1 MYTSIRVK
9 LNERVVVF
17 KNGLPIRALAP
28 GKHLL
33 WETNL
38 TEQRWSTDALV
49 FQALPEVRAVLPGDW
64 YEEVT
69 LGVRERGIL
78 WKDGQPRVFLRPG
91 AHRFWKVD
99 PSVRLEVL
107 SVDAPLP
114 ELTNELVAVLPRDE
128 YVDVTVRE
136 HERGLQYV
144 QGRLARTLEPGR
156 YAFWS
161 NPQARVDVQ
170 VVDTR
175 RVQVAIVGQELMTR
189 DKVTLRLSLT
199 IEYAVENA
207 ALATHAVTS
216 VKDAVYLIVQLAA
229 REYLSGV
236 TLDQLLE
243 GRDAMTRYLEQ
254 HAVPEALRFGVRVE
268 RVGVKDVVLPG
279 EMKTLLN
286 RVIEAEKEA
295 AANVILRREETAATR
310 SLANTARV
318 IAEQPVLLRLKE
330 LESLKEIASRIHE
343 VRVVVGADGLKGL
356 LPAGL
361 LGPVA
366 NGNGEG
372 GGGVS

>member
-1 MYTSIRVK
+1 MFTSIRVK

-17 KNGLPIRALAP
+17 KDGLPLRALPP

-33 WETNL
+33 WGKGF
-38 TEQRWSTDALV
+38 TEQRWSTDPLV

-64 YEEVT
+64 FEEIT
-69 LGVRERGIL
+69 LAQHERGIL
-78 WKDGQPRVFLRPG
+78 WKDGVPKLFLRPG
-91 AHRFWKVD
+91 THRFWKID

-107 SVDAPLP
+107 SVDAPMP
-114 ELTNELVAVLPRDE
+114 ELTNELVSVLPRDE
-128 YVDVTVRE
+128 YLDVIVHE
-136 HERGLQYV
+136 HERGLEYV
-144 QGRLARTLEPGR
+144 QGRLARTLAPGR

-161 NPQARVDVQ
+161 NPQARVEVQ
-170 VVDTR
+170 LVDMR

-199 IEYAVENA
+199 IEYAIEDA
-207 ALATHAVTS
+207 ALATHAVAN
-216 VKDAVYLIVQLAA
+216 VKDAVYLIVQLAS

-236 TLDQLLE
+236 TLDQMLE
-243 GRDAMTRYLEQ
+243 GRDTMARFLEQ
-254 HAVPEALRFGVRVE
+254 RAVPEALRFGVRVE

-343 VRVVVGADGLKGL
+343 VRVVVGAEGLRAL

-361 LGPVA
+361 LGKGH
-366 NGNGEG
+366 NESGEG
-372 GGGVS
+372 GVS

>member
-1 MYTSIRVK
+1 MFTSIRVK

-17 KNGLPIRALAP
+17 KHGLPLRALGP
-28 GKHLL
+28 GRHVL

-38 TEQRWSTDALV
+38 TEQRWSTDQLV
-49 FQALPEVRAVLPGDW
+49 FQALPEVRAILPGDW
-64 YEEVT
+64 FEEVT
-69 LGVRERGIL
+69 LAIRERGIL
-78 WKDGQPRVFLRPG
+78 WKDGQPRVYLRPG
-91 AHRFWKVD
+91 THRYWKVD

-136 HERGLQYV
+136 HERGLEYV

-361 LGPVA
+361 LGPG
-366 NGNGEG
+366 NSNGEG